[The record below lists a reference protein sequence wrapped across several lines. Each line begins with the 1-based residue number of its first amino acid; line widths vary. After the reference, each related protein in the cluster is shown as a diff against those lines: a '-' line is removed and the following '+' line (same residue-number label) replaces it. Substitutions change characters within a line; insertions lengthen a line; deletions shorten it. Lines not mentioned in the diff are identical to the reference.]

1 LKRIFI
7 LVMILC
13 ISMSYTASAF
23 DITEIQPGAAFSDDL
38 YRDIEGDVTY
48 LRNLAT
54 SYRDRF
60 VVTEEQ
66 SADIRSIDDFFAN
79 LSAPLTVDEFDQ
91 GVLNLT
97 VENVFEP
104 EFKKRMNLFKLFGGL
119 SGYQAEFEPV
129 AYFNIYRNITL
140 VGGYIKYERSYENAD
155 DAYWQ
160 CVCGIESMTKETVP
174 YGMRM
179 KMLEK
184 IRQLHTI
191 TLSDNRFKIFLL
203 VDSKIDSIWE
213 RSDTI

>member
-1 LKRIFI
+1 MKRIFI

-38 YRDIEGDVTY
+38 CRDIEGDVTY

-79 LSAPLTVDEFDQ
+79 LSAPLTIDEFDQ